1 MALEREEIYSGV
13 LLSGVLSKYDYLE
26 QGEKAFIKRLFEGT
40 TEQRIYL
47 DYCIDR
53 FSKTPV
59 RKMKPLIRSLVRM
72 SAYQI
77 FFMDNVPDAAAVNE
91 AVKIC
96 RKRSFGN
103 LSGFVNAVLRNLSR
117 GKADI
122 PLPDE
127 QKDPAFFLS
136 VRYSVPRWMAE
147 YFLGL
152 YGVEGAERL
161 LGALL
166 EVHPVSI
173 RVRTDATEEQISR
186 FLADAERAG
195 VQLKQSSIFD
205 HIYLAEHL
213 EGVASLPGYEEGLFT
228 VQDASSALAV
238 SAAGIRPGD
247 LVVDACAA
255 PGGKSLL
262 ACELTGPDGRV
273 ISRDRSE
280 DKCDRILE
288 NAQRMGAQQLEAQV
302 FDATE
307 SDPALQG
314 KADVLILDVPCSG
327 LGVLGKKRDIKYRIT
342 PESMEEVARL
352 QEQIVDASWEM
363 VRPGGILLYS
373 TCTIGPRENE
383 DQVRRI
389 LEKYPFEAVTEGR
402 QFLPGTDPCD
412 GFFYQ
417 VLRRKG

>member
-13 LLSGVLSKYDYLE
+13 LLSGVLTKYDYLE

-59 RKMKPLIRSLVRM
+59 RKMKPLIRSLIRM

-77 FFMDNVPDAAAVNE
+77 LFMDSVPDAAAVNE

-96 RKRSFGN
+96 RKRSFGS

-117 GKADI
+117 EKAQI
-122 PLPDE
+122 PLPDKK
-127 QKDPAFFLS
+127 KDPAFFLS
-136 VRYSVPRWMAE
+136 VRYSVPLWMAE
-147 YFLGL
+147 YFLKL
-152 YGVEGAERL
+152 YGPEGAESL
-161 LGALL
+161 LAALL
-166 EVHPVSI
+166 EVHPVS
-173 RVRTDATEEQISR
+173 VRLRSDASPERIQR
-186 FLADAERAG
+186 FLEDAAAAG
-195 VQLKQSSIFD
+195 VRMTQSPIYD

-228 VQDASSALAV
+228 VQDASSALSV
-238 SAAGIRPGD
+238 TAAGIRPGD

-262 ACELTGPDGRV
+262 ACELTGPDGHV
-273 ISRDRSE
+273 ISRDRSD
-280 DKCDRILE
+280 DKCEKILE
-288 NAQRMGAQQLEAQV
+288 NAARLGFRQLEAQV

-307 SDPALQG
+307 SDPALKG

-327 LGVLGKKRDIKYRIT
+327 LGILGKKRDIKYRIT
-342 PESMEEVARL
+342 PESMEEVALL
-352 QEQIVDASWEM
+352 QERIVDASWEM

-383 DQVRRI
+383 TQVRRI